1 MTLSGYSVL
10 VAKYDREFS
19 TCTTNLM
26 LAMRMMLIARYCVSC
41 GYWCFLNFGIS
52 LTTKFF
58 LVKVLGV
65 SCFVLVLVSEVNFVP
80 EFGVRR

>member
-26 LAMRMMLIARYCVSC
+26 LAMRMMLIARYCVRC
-41 GYWCFLNFGIS
+41 GCWCFLNIGKS
-52 LTTKFF
+52 LPRKFV
-58 LVKVLGV
+58 LVTVLGV
-65 SCFVLVLVSEVNFVP
+65 SCGAFVLVSKSNFVP
-80 EFGVRR
+80 EFCVGR